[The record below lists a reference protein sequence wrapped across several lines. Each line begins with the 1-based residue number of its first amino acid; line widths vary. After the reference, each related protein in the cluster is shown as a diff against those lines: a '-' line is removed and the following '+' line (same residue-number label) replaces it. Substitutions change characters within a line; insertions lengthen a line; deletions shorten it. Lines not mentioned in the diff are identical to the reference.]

1 MTPARRLRLWAL
13 GASAAVSA
21 LSLAAGTTSAQS
33 IGDTSG
39 TESTAVGTTSG
50 EQTYR
55 EICQAC
61 HMANAEGGKGA
72 AAIPA
77 LASNPHLADADFALG
92 RVIRGQGGMP
102 AFADMLSADQIAGV
116 VGYVRTHF
124 GNAYPAPV
132 TVADVKRL
140 SPARSS
146 E

>member
-1 MTPARRLRLWAL
+1 MTPARRFRLWAL
-13 GASAAVSA
+13 AAGAAVST
-21 LSLAAGTTSAQS
+21 LSLVVGKTFAQS

-39 TESTAVGTTSG
+39 TESATVGSTSG

-61 HMANAEGGKGA
+61 HMANAEGGRGA

-102 AFADMLSADQIAGV
+102 AFADMLSPEQIAGV

-124 GNAYPAPV
+124 GNSYAAPV

-140 SPARSS
+140 SPVVESN
-146 E
+146 